1 MEKEVNAPSAGK
13 EMNFWD
19 LCVEI
24 GKGIGRGCM
33 AAWALL
39 SRMIRLTYRYWY
51 IVMTLIVL
59 AVAAALYHTRPKNIK
74 YRVNAIAM
82 VNGASLQQ
90 FEQAFAP
97 LKTGLMLPQDAKIGP
112 YMRYK
117 QAGHFNI
124 FRVVD
129 VHHDGTP
136 DFIDF
141 KRKSNPK
148 DTLEVQ
154 MRDRVC
160 IQFRTPAYAVPMIPE
175 IEKAVL
181 EVLNGNE
188 ALQQAYAAYLPN
200 LREEVAFNHRQ
211 AVKLDSLTSAY
222 YYNAGASA
230 ATMGKDGSSV
240 NFYGDRKIRL
250 FLDDIY
256 RQHEHIQLGDFR
268 LQLAT
273 APVVLEN
280 HFVLDQKTVMTP
292 AKCVILFFLL
302 AWITGCLIAGVIDR
316 RKELTAWLKA

>member
-1 MEKEVNAPSAGK
+1 MEKNENVPSAGR

-19 LCVEI
+19 LCVACGSAI
-24 GKGIGRGCM
+24 SRGCI
-33 AAWALL
+33 ALWQIL

-51 IVMTLIVL
+51 IVVTLVVL
-59 AVAAALYHTRPKNIK
+59 AVAVAIYHTRPDNIS
-74 YRVNAIAM
+74 YRVNAVAYI
-82 VNGASLQQ
+82 NGASLPQ

-97 LKTGLMLPQDAKIGP
+97 LQTIQMLPDDAPVKH
-112 YMRYK
+112 YMK
-117 QAGHFNI
+117 EKLAQNFEL
-124 FRVVD
+124 FRMVD
-129 VHHDGTP
+129 VHHDGIA

-154 MRDRVC
+154 MHDRVC
-160 IQFRTPAYAVPMIPE
+160 IQFCTKVHSLHLVPEM
-175 IEKAVL
+175 EKAVL
-181 EVLNGNE
+181 EFLNGNE
-188 ALQQAYAAYLPN
+188 ALQQAYEAYLPN

-230 ATMGKDGSSV
+230 ATMSKDGSSV

-250 FLDDIY
+250 FLSEIY
-256 RQHEHIQLGDFR
+256 QQQVHTQLGDLR

-280 HFVLDQKTVMTP
+280 HFALDSKPVMTR
-292 AKCVILFFLL
+292 AKAMILFFLL
-302 AWITGCLIAGVIDR
+302 SWIVGCLIAEVIDR
-316 RKELTAWLKA
+316 RKELMAWLKA

>member
-1 MEKEVNAPSAGK
+1 MEKEIIAPQTGK

-24 GKGIGRGCM
+24 GKCIGRGCR

-51 IVMTLIVL
+51 IVVTLVVL
-59 AVAAALYHTRPKNIK
+59 AIAAAVYHTRPDNIT
-74 YRVNAIAM
+74 YRINAVAY

-97 LKTGLMLPQDAKIGP
+97 LQTGQMLPDTAPVKHYITEKLAQK
-112 YMRYK
+112 
-117 QAGHFNI
+117 FEL
-124 FRVVD
+124 FRIVD
-129 VHHDGTP
+129 VHHDGKA

-154 MRDRVC
+154 MHDRVC
-160 IQFRTPAYAVPMIPE
+160 IQFCTKAHSLHLVPE
-175 IEKAVL
+175 IEKSVL
-181 EVLNGNE
+181 DMLNGNE
-188 ALQQAYAAYLPN
+188 ALQQAYEAYLPN
-200 LREEVAFNHRQ
+200 LREEVSFNHRQ

-222 YYNAGASA
+222 YYNAGATA
-230 ATMGKDGSSV
+230 ATMSKDGSSV

-250 FLDDIY
+250 FLSDIY
-256 RQHEHIQLGDFR
+256 RQREHIQLGDFR
-268 LQLAT
+268 LQQAT

-280 HFVLDQKTVMTP
+280 HFTLDPRPVMTR
-292 AKCVILFFLL
+292 AKCIILFFLL
-302 AWITGCLIAGVIDR
+302 AWIAGCLTAEVIDR
-316 RKELTAWLKA
+316 RKELMAWLKA